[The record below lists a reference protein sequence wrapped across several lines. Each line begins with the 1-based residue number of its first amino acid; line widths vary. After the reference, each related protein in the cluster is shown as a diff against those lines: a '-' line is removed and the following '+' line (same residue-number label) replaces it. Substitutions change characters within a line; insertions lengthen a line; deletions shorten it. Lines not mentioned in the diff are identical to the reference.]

1 MTERSDRTQ
10 RAQATD
16 DAISPNQR
24 DAIPAVHPPK
34 VELSDGISGT
44 FALLRKAGRNPVTA
58 IPLELLSKPI
68 MSGRKFWKWHSV
80 AGPDEMEHVLVTNG
94 ENYPRSRVI
103 HSVMGP
109 AMRHSLFVANS
120 RVHKWQRRA
129 VMEIYTSKRCQNH
142 VPLFKEGVAREAKTF
157 PKNPQ
162 FQLNAATFIESIT
175 LRASLK
181 TACATYEPA
190 DLDALRRDMDAFSE
204 ATLRVTPS
212 DILKLPIILATRMKK
227 RGAGSLDGLQR
238 ELLAQIDARMGTN
251 AAPVDDLVQ
260 CLLDAVDPAT
270 GEKMAKRQVLH
281 NLMMMVVA
289 GHEPPASAMSWAIYL
304 LATHPAAQDRAR
316 AEVLA
321 AQAEA
326 SDRPSE
332 LPFLTAVIEETMRLY
347 PVVPILLRDTT
358 KADHVGGCPVSA
370 GSFMIVP
377 VYAMHRSPV
386 NWYDPDSFVPER
398 FLSADVPRRAFLPF
412 STGAR
417 SCIGKTFAMIE
428 MRTVLSEVL
437 KRIRFSATPGRIP
450 TPEAVMSLRPKGGV
464 WIEAEHI
471 STSAS

>member
-1 MTERSDRTQ
+1 MNKHNDPTQ
-10 RAQATD
+10 RTTS
-16 DAISPNQR
+16 INN
-24 DAIPAVHPPK
+24 AIPAHRDGGADSHPPK
-34 VELSDGISGT
+34 VELSDGVSGT
-44 FALLRKAGRNPVTA
+44 FTLLRKAGRNPVTA
-58 IPLELLSKPI
+58 IPTELLSKPI

-80 AGPDEMEHVLVTNG
+80 AGPDELEHVLVTNG

-109 AMRHSLFVANS
+109 AMRHSLFVAKS
-120 RVHKWQRRA
+120 REHKWQRRA
-129 VMEIYTSKRCQNH
+129 VMEIYTSRRCQNH
-142 VPLFKEGVAREAKTF
+142 IPLFKEGVAREAAALPTDT
-157 PKNPQ
+157 Q
-162 FQLNAATFIESIT
+162 FQLNAAVFLENIT
-175 LRASLK
+175 LRASLQ
-181 TACATYEPA
+181 TACATYEPP

-212 DILKLPIILATRMKK
+212 DILKLPIILAARMKK
-227 RGAGSLDGLQR
+227 LGAGSLDGLQKD
-238 ELLAQIDARMGTN
+238 LLAQIDAR
-251 AAPVDDLVQ
+251 AAPDAEPTDDLVQ

-270 GEKMAKRQVLH
+270 GKAMAKRQVLD

-321 AQAEA
+321 AQDEA
-326 SDRPSE
+326 TDRPPE

-358 KADHVGGCPVSA
+358 EADHVGGCPISA

-386 NWYDPDSFVPER
+386 NWYDPDCFVPER
-398 FLSADVPRRAFLPF
+398 FLSGDVPRRAFLPF

-428 MRTVLSEVL
+428 MKTVLSEVL
-437 KRIRFSATPGRIP
+437 KRIRFTATAGRVP
-450 TPEAVMSLRPKGGV
+450 RPEAVMSLRPKGGV
-464 WIEAEHI
+464 WIDAKHI
-471 STSAS
+471 SGRAS